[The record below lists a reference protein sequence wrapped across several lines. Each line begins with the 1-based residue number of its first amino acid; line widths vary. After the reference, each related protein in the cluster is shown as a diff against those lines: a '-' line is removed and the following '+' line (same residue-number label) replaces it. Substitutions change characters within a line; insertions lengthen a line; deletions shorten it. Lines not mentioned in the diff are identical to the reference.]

1 MENNKI
7 NGEPVVVLLV
17 EDDEAHADLITRSFE
32 SNTKQTSVR

>member
-17 EDDEAHADLITRSFE
+17 EDDEAHADLITRSL
-32 SNTKQTSVR
+32 NLIPNKLA